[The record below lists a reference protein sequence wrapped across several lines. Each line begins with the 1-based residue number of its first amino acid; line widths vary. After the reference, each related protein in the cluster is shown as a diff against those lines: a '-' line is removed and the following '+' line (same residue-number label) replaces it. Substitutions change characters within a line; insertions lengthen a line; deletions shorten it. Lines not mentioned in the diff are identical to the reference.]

1 MAPQWQAPSKDRGSE
16 MGAGALELGRATRGR
31 PVARPATRVEAG
43 AGVFL
48 AACFLRFM
56 GLL

>member
-16 MGAGALELGRATRGR
+16 TGAGALEPGRATRG
-31 PVARPATRVEAG
+31 RPATRVEAG

-48 AACFLRFM
+48 AACFFRFM